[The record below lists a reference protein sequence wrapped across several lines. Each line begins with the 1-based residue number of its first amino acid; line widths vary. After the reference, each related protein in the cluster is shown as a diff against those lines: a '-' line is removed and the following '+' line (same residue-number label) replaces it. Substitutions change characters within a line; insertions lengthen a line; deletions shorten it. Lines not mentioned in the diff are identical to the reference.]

1 MGSRLLGQSA
11 ELAVLHFFCEATFKQ
26 KLRFYCNASKDL
38 LLSFLILFYSWNNLL
53 NDWLM
58 KVRSFLPL
66 VLFSFLTI
74 SVFAQEAQLAQQ
86 YFRDG
91 EYEKAAVLYEKLYNK
106 NTRNDFF
113 FDRYVECLLAME
125 DFKRGETVIKQQLRK
140 TPEKVNLYV
149 TYGKLLERQFKDDEA
164 KKMYASA
171 IENLPK
177 EQYRITRLANSFLSL
192 TKYEEAIATYE
203 KGAQLLR
210 NKRIFSYNLGDLYRR
225 KGDVPKM
232 ITNYL
237 NSLEDRPERLNNM
250 KTIFQRYLLE
260 EDYKEL
266 QRQLYERLQKSE
278 NAIHLSEMLTW
289 VFIQRKDY
297 KNAFRQVKALDRRF
311 GENGGRIYRLARIAS
326 NDKDYD
332 AAIAAYDYIVESK
345 GLASTFYID
354 AKREALRCRRNKLV
368 EGYNYTSEDLHVLET
383 QYESFLNEF
392 GRSRATAGIVLELAE
407 LQAFYLNDLDKAV
420 AILNELINFPGI
432 DRIVQANGKLSL
444 ADFYLMKGE
453 VWESTL
459 LYSQVDKAFKEDL
472 LGHEARFRNAKL
484 SYFNGDFQWAQTQF
498 DILKASTSRL
508 IANDALDLSV
518 FIMDNLGL
526 DTSAAALITY
536 SQAELLVFQNRFQE
550 AFDKMDSLLVAFP
563 EHSLQDD
570 VLYLKAN
577 VFKKKRNYEKAA
589 ELYETIV
596 EKYAEEIRADNSLFA
611 LAELYETHL
620 GDVEKAK
627 TLYETLFIDFSG
639 STFAVEARKRF
650 RRLRGDNI

>member
-1 MGSRLLGQSA
+1 
-11 ELAVLHFFCEATFKQ
+11 
-26 KLRFYCNASKDL
+26 
-38 LLSFLILFYSWNNLL
+38 
-53 NDWLM
+53 M
-58 KVRSFLPL
+58 KVRSLLPL

-125 DFKRGETVIKQQLRK
+125 DFKQGETVIKQQLRK
-140 TPEKVNLYV
+140 TPQKVNLYV
-149 TYGKLLERQFKDDEA
+149 TYGKLLERQFKDEEA
-164 KKMYASA
+164 KKMYAAA

-210 NKRIFSYNLGDLYRR
+210 DKRIFSYNLGDLYRR

-232 ITNYL
+232 VTNYL

-266 QRQLYERLQKSE
+266 QKQLYERLQKSE

-354 AKREALRCRRNKLV
+354 AKREALRCRRSKLV
-368 EGYNYTSEDLHVLET
+368 EGYSYTEEDLRVLET
-383 QYESFLNEF
+383 QYESFLDEF

-407 LQAFYLNDLDKAV
+407 LQAFYLNDLDKAIQ
-420 AILNELINFPGI
+420 ILNELINFPGI

-526 DTSAAALITY
+526 DTSATALITY

-577 VFKKKRNYEKAA
+577 VYKKKRDYEKAA
-589 ELYETIV
+589 ELYEAIV
-596 EKYAEEIRADNSLFA
+596 EKYKEEIRADNSLFA

-620 GDVEKAK
+620 NDIEKAK

>member
-1 MGSRLLGQSA
+1 MNVRRILPLL
-11 ELAVLHFFCEATFKQ
+11 
-26 KLRFYCNASKDL
+26 L
-38 LLSFLILFYSWNNLL
+38 LLSFLTVSLY
-53 NDWLM
+53 
-58 KVRSFLPL
+58 
-66 VLFSFLTI
+66 
-74 SVFAQEAQLAQQ
+74 AQEPQLAQQ

-91 EYEKAAVLYEKLYNK
+91 EFEKAAVLYEKLYENNSK
-106 NTRNDFF
+106 NDFF
-113 FDRYVECLLAME
+113 FDRYVECLMAME
-125 DFKRGETVIKQQLRK
+125 DFQKGEAVISRQLKK
-140 TPEKVNLYV
+140 TPDNVNLYV
-149 TYGKLLERQFKDDEA
+149 SYGKLLEQQFKDEEA
-164 KKMYASA
+164 KKMYAQA
-171 IENLPK
+171 IVNLPK
-177 EQYRITRLANSFLSL
+177 EQYQITRLANSFLSL

-210 NKRIFSYNLGDLYRR
+210 DDRIFSYNLGDLYRR

-232 ITNYL
+232 IQNYL
-237 NSLEDRPERLNNM
+237 NSLDDRPERLNNM

-266 QRQLYERLQKSE
+266 QTQLYARLQKEE
-278 NAIHLSEMLTW
+278 NAIHLNEMLTW

-297 KNAFRQVKALDRRF
+297 TNAFRQVKALDRRF
-311 GENGGRIYRLARIAS
+311 GENGGRIYRLAQIAAT
-326 NDKDYD
+326 DKDYD
-332 AAIAAYDYIVESK
+332 AAIAAYEYIVENK
-345 GLASTFYID
+345 GMASTFYID

-368 EGYNYTSEDLHVLET
+368 EGYNYTQEDLKILES
-383 QYESFLNEF
+383 QYESFLTEF

-407 LQAFYLNDLDKAV
+407 LQAFYLNDLDAAI
-420 AILNELINFPGI
+420 AILNEMIHLPGI
-432 DRIVQANGKLSL
+432 DHQLEANGKLSL

-459 LYSQVDKAFKEDL
+459 LYSQVDKAFKEDI

-526 DTSAAALITY
+526 DTTETALIMY
-536 SQAELLVFQNRFQE
+536 SQAELLVFQNRFEE
-550 AFDKMDSLLVAFP
+550 AFAKMDSLLIAFP

-570 VLYLKAN
+570 VLYLKAT
-577 VFKKKRNYEKAA
+577 VFKKKREYEKAA
-589 ELYETIV
+589 ALYQTII
-596 EKYAEEIRADNSLFA
+596 EKYNEEIRADNALFA

-620 GDVEKAK
+620 NDLEKAK
-627 TLYETLFIDFSG
+627 SLYETLFIDYSG

-650 RRLRGDNI
+650 RRLRGDDI

>member
-1 MGSRLLGQSA
+1 
-11 ELAVLHFFCEATFKQ
+11 
-26 KLRFYCNASKDL
+26 
-38 LLSFLILFYSWNNLL
+38 
-53 NDWLM
+53 M
-58 KVRSFLPL
+58 KVRSLLPL

-149 TYGKLLERQFKDDEA
+149 TYGKLLERQFKDEEA
-164 KKMYASA
+164 KKMYAAA

-203 KGAQLLR
+203 RGAQLLR
-210 NKRIFSYNLGDLYRR
+210 DKRIFSYNLGDLYRR

-260 EDYKEL
+260 EDYREL
-266 QRQLYERLQKSE
+266 QKQLYERLQKSE

-354 AKREALRCRRNKLV
+354 AKREALRCRRSKLV
-368 EGYNYTSEDLHVLET
+368 EGYSYTEEDLRVLEE
-383 QYESFLNEF
+383 QYESFLDEF

-407 LQAFYLNDLDKAV
+407 LQAFYLNDLDKAIQ
-420 AILNELINFPGI
+420 ILNDLINFPGI

-526 DTSAAALITY
+526 DTSATALITY

-563 EHSLQDD
+563 DHSLQDD

-577 VFKKKRNYEKAA
+577 VHKKKRNYEKAA
-589 ELYETIV
+589 ELYAMIV
-596 EKYAEEIRADNSLFA
+596 EKYKEEIRADNSLFA

-620 GDVEKAK
+620 NDVEKAK
-627 TLYETLFIDFSG
+627 ELYETLFIDFSG

>member
-1 MGSRLLGQSA
+1 M
-11 ELAVLHFFCEATFKQ
+11 
-26 KLRFYCNASKDL
+26 N
-38 LLSFLILFYSWNNLL
+38 
-53 NDWLM
+53 
-58 KVRSFLPL
+58 VRSFLPL
-66 VLFSFLTI
+66 LLFSFMTI
-74 SVFAQEAQLAQQ
+74 SVFAQQAQLAQQ

-91 EYEKAAVLYEKLYNK
+91 EYEKAAVLYEELYNK

-149 TYGKLLERQFKDDEA
+149 TYGKLLERQFKDEEA
-164 KKMYASA
+164 KKMYAAA

-210 NKRIFSYNLGDLYRR
+210 DKRIFSYNLGDLYRR

-266 QRQLYERLQKSE
+266 QSQLYERLQKTE

-311 GENGGRIYRLARIAS
+311 GENGGRIYRLARIAA

-332 AAIAAYDYIVESK
+332 AAIAAYEYIVESK

-368 EGYNYTSEDLHVLET
+368 EGYSYTEEDLRVLES
-383 QYESFLNEF
+383 QYESFLDEF

-407 LQAFYLNDLDKAV
+407 LQAFYLNDLDKAIS
-420 AILNELINFPGI
+420 ILNELIQFPGI

-536 SQAELLVFQNRFQE
+536 SQAELLVFQNRFEE

-577 VFKKKRNYEKAA
+577 VYKKKRNFEKAA

-596 EKYAEEIRADNSLFA
+596 EKYKEEIRADNSLFA
-611 LAELYETHL
+611 LAELYETQL
-620 GDVEKAK
+620 NDIEKAK
-627 TLYETLFIDFSG
+627 SLYETLFIDFSG
-639 STFAVEARKRF
+639 STFAVEARKRY

>member
-1 MGSRLLGQSA
+1 MNMR
-11 ELAVLHFFCEATFKQ
+11 
-26 KLRFYCNASKDL
+26 R
-38 LLSFLILFYSWNNLL
+38 I
-53 NDWLM
+53 
-58 KVRSFLPL
+58 LPL
-66 VLFSFLTI
+66 LLFSFLTVSI
-74 SVFAQEAQLAQQ
+74 FAQEAQLAQQ

-91 EYEKAAVLYEKLYNK
+91 EYEKAAVLYEKLYERNS
-106 NTRNDFF
+106 RNDFF

-125 DFKRGETVIKQQLRK
+125 DFKQGESVIKQQLRK
-140 TPEKVNLYV
+140 TPGKVNLYV
-149 TYGKLLERQFKDDEA
+149 TYGKLMERQFKDDEA
-164 KKMYASA
+164 KKLYAQA
-171 IENLPK
+171 IENLAK
-177 EQYRITRLANSFLSL
+177 EQYQITRLANSFLSL

-210 NKRIFSYNLGDLYRR
+210 DKRIFSYNLGDLYRR
-225 KGDVPKM
+225 KGDTPKM

-260 EDYKEL
+260 EDYAEL
-266 QRQLYERLQKSE
+266 QKQLYERLQKAE
-278 NAIHLSEMLTW
+278 NSIHFSEMLTW

-311 GENGGRIYRLARIAS
+311 KENGGRIFRLARIAA
-326 NDKDYD
+326 NDNDYD
-332 AAIAAYDYIVESK
+332 AAILAYEYIVESK
-345 GLASTFYID
+345 GMASTFYID
-354 AKREALRCRRNKLV
+354 AKREALRCRRSKLV
-368 EGYNYTSEDLHVLET
+368 EGYNYTQEDLQTLET

-407 LQAFYLNDLDKAV
+407 LQAFYLNDLDEAV
-420 AILNELINFPGI
+420 SILNDLIKFPGI
-432 DRIVQANGKLSL
+432 DKMVEANGKLRL

-453 VWESTL
+453 IWESTL

-526 DTSAAALITY
+526 DTTATALITY
-536 SQAELLVFQNRFQE
+536 SQAELLVFQNKFDE
-550 AFDKMDSLLVAFP
+550 AFDKMDSLLIAFP

-577 VFKKKRNYEKAA
+577 VFMKKREYEKAA
-589 ELYETIV
+589 TLYQTIV
-596 EKYAEEIRADNSLFA
+596 EKYNEEIRADNALFA
-611 LAELYETHL
+611 LAELYETQL
-620 GDVEKAK
+620 NDLEKAK
-627 TLYETLFIDFSG
+627 TLYETLFIDYSG

-650 RRLRGDNI
+650 RKLRGDNI